1 MNTQDRLLIEAAA
14 SFLFLIVWLLGIIA
28 WKVSCLHRDYEA
40 VNDAHETVKMNKR
53 AEQDGLAN
61 YDK

>member
-1 MNTQDRLLIEAAA
+1 MLIEIAGA
-14 SFLFLIVWLLGIIA
+14 FLFLIVWLLGIIA

-40 VNDAHETVKMNKR
+40 VNDAHETVKMNRR